1 MRTSS
6 MTLRALALLTAS
18 VCVAAC
24 NDISTPSSRTPPTPK
39 SVVETPKAPEMPAPV
54 AATPPTMPVAPE
66 MKKEEPIAKKALS
79 KIVSKEDEDSD
90 AIENATLT
98 ELLSRTRDA
107 LSAGDSDRALKLAA
121 SAVKK
126 APKRSAPWNLLGR
139 AQLLAGKRKLALD
152 SFEKAVELNPNNS
165 YAQNNLGL
173 TLIYAGRYDDA
184 IEALEEA
191 TQHEPVEGF
200 MWNNL
205 GIAYE
210 HVDRL
215 DDAREAFRK
224 GADMEND
231 NARESLARLQG
242 VKSVI
247 RTAKVD
253 SEPKKDEIRRR
264 PRATPRPRP
273 LPTNPT
279 PPNRQPSTTP

>member
-1 MRTSS
+1 MRNSS

-18 VCVAAC
+18 ISFVAC
-24 NDISTPSSRTPPTPK
+24 NDIPKPSSNPSPTPS
-39 SVVETPKAPEMPAPV
+39 VVAETPKAPEMPAPV
-54 AATPPTMPVAPE
+54 AATPPTIPIGPQI
-66 MKKEEPIAKKALS
+66 KKEEPIAK
-79 KIVSKEDEDSD
+79 KEDEDSD
-90 AIENATLT
+90 AIENGTLT

-107 LSAGDSDRALKLAA
+107 LSAGDSERALKLAA

-139 AQLLAGKRKLALD
+139 AQLLAGKHKLALD

-165 YAQNNLGL
+165 YAQNNRGL

-231 NARESLARLQG
+231 NARDSLARLQG

-253 SEPKKDEIRRR
+253 SEPKTKSGKTAD
-264 PRATPRPRP
+264 
-273 LPTNPT
+273 
-279 PPNRQPSTTP
+279 TTPSATTP

>member
-1 MRTSS
+1 MRTSP
-6 MTLRALALLTAS
+6 MTLKALALLTAS
-18 VCVAAC
+18 VGLAAC
-24 NDISTPSSRTPPTPK
+24 NDISTPSSRTPPTPPG
-39 SVVETPKAPEMPAPV
+39 VAETPKTPKTPEVPAPV
-54 AATPPTMPVAPE
+54 ATTPPTMPVTPE
-66 MKKEEPIAKKALS
+66 MKKDELIASKNLP

-90 AIENATLT
+90 AIENASLT

-107 LSAGDSDRALKLAA
+107 LSAGDSERALKLAA
-121 SAVKK
+121 NAVKK

-191 TQHEPVEGF
+191 TQHDPVEGF

-210 HVDRL
+210 HGDRL

-231 NARESLARLQG
+231 NARDSLARLQG
-242 VKSVI
+242 VKSLI

-253 SEPKKDEIRRR
+253 SEPKTKGGKS
-264 PRATPRPRP
+264 
-273 LPTNPT
+273 PT
-279 PPNRQPSTTP
+279 PLTVPDKLDTTEPSASPTTP